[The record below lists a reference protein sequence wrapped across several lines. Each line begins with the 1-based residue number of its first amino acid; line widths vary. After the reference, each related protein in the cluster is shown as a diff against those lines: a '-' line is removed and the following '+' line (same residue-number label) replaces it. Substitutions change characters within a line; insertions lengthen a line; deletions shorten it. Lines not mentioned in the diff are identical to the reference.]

1 VASITVL
8 TRMEL
13 TAACYEQAVPDDAS
27 SPRLLEP
34 IDPGEL
40 LELAAALAEVGR
52 AVRDGVR
59 SGRVGRDHDVVRTEG
74 GDDVFGVDDRADR
87 VLLSGLAEV
96 GERWPGT
103 VVLEGYDD
111 PVVVGPTDADGQPGP
126 WRYLADPVDGT
137 RPYLAGKR
145 SAWVLLGAGRR
156 AATLEQLE
164 VGAAVEIP
172 TVRAAVGLVAWAT
185 TSDDPGGAA
194 PPVRQIVALDDDLVG
209 SGAATPVDLRP
220 QTGRP
225 LDRSFVTVVRLLPGG
240 HGPIG
245 AWADRHLAGLE
256 VYDDLVPCT
265 GGAMMGLA
273 SGADRAVFDPRP
285 LLHPGGLAAH
295 PYDLAALV
303 VARAAGA
310 IVEAL
315 PPGPL
320 AVPLD
325 TTTGV
330 AWAGY
335 ADEATAVRLR
345 PTDL

>member
-1 VASITVL
+1 MLL
-8 TRMEL
+8 T
-13 TAACYEQAVPDDAS
+13 TACYEQPMPDDAS
-27 SPRLLEP
+27 SPDVPPQAGADRA
-34 IDPGEL
+34 DH

-52 AVRDGVR
+52 RVRDVVR
-59 SGRVGRDHDVVRTEG
+59 TGREARDHDVVRAEG
-74 GDDVFGVDDRADR
+74 GDDVFGVDERADLV
-87 VLLSGLAEV
+87 VLDGLRSLGA
-96 GERWPGT
+96 RWPGS
-103 VVLEGYDD
+103 VVLEGYDAPVPVGD
-111 PVVVGPTDADGQPGP
+111 PSGP
-126 WRYLADPVDGT
+126 WRYLVDPVDGT

-145 SAWVLLGAGRR
+145 SAWVLLGAGRH
-156 AATLEQLE
+156 ATTLEDLE

-172 TVRAAVGLVAWAT
+172 TARAAVGLAAWAA
-185 TSDDPGGAA
+185 GADL
-194 PPVRQIVALDDDLVG
+194 VAEDDDLVG
-209 SGAATPVDLRP
+209 GGPPVPVTLRP
-220 QTGRP
+220 QAGRP

-245 AWADRHLAGLE
+245 EWADRHLAGLE

-285 LLHPGGLAAH
+285 LLHPEGFAAH

-303 VARAAGA
+303 VVRAAGA
-310 IVEAL
+310 VIEAL

-320 AVPLD
+320 RVPLD
-325 TTTGV
+325 TDTPV

-335 ADEATAVRLR
+335 ADEATARRLR

>member
-13 TAACYEQAVPDDAS
+13 IAACYERAVPTDAS
-27 SPRLLEP
+27 
-34 IDPGEL
+34 G
-40 LELAAALAEVGR
+40 ALADPRPADDTDLLALASALGDAGR
-52 AVRDGVR
+52 AVRDVVR
-59 SGRVGRDHDVVRTEG
+59 GGRVGRDHDVVRTEG

-87 VLLSGLAEV
+87 VLLAELAQV
-96 GERWPGT
+96 GARWPGT
-103 VVLEGYDD
+103 VVIEGYDD
-111 PVVVGPTDADGQPGP
+111 PVPVGPPGPDGRPGP

-145 SAWVLLGAGRR
+145 SAWVLLGAGRE
-156 AATLEQLE
+156 ATTLEQLE

-172 TVRAAVGLVAWAT
+172 TARAAVGLVAWA
-185 TSDDPGGAA
+185 SVGQG
-194 PPVRQIVALDDDLVG
+194 VVAVDDDLI
-209 SGAATPVDLRP
+209 GAAAPVTVELRP
-220 QTGRP
+220 QAGRP

-245 AWADRHLAGLE
+245 AWADRHLHGLE

-285 LLHPGGLAAH
+285 LLHAGSLTAH

-310 IVEAL
+310 VIEAL

-320 AVPLD
+320 DVPLD
-325 TTTGV
+325 TTTSV

-335 ADEATAVRLR
+335 ADEATAGRLR
-345 PTDL
+345 PTDLGDQ

>member
-1 VASITVL
+1 MPADGSSREV
-8 TRMEL
+8 
-13 TAACYEQAVPDDAS
+13 DD
-27 SPRLLEP
+27 
-34 IDPGEL
+34 GEL
-40 LELAAALAEVGR
+40 LELAAALGDAGR
-52 AVRDGVR
+52 AVRDAVR

-87 VLLSGLAEV
+87 VLLAGLSRIGA
-96 GERWPGT
+96 RWPGT

-111 PVVVGPTDADGQPGP
+111 PVVVGPVDALGAPGP

-145 SAWVLLGAGRR
+145 SAWVLLGAGRQ
-156 AATLEQLE
+156 ATTLEQLE

-172 TVRAAVGLVAWAT
+172 TSRAAVGLVAWAT
-185 TSDDPGGAA
+185 A
-194 PPVRQIVALDDDLVG
+194 PDRLVAVDDDLVG
-209 SGAATPVDLRP
+209 GAAPEPVRLRP

-245 AWADRHLAGLE
+245 AWADRHLDGLE

-285 LLHPGGLAAH
+285 LLHAGSTAAH

-310 IVEAL
+310 VIEAL

-320 AVPLD
+320 DVPLD
-325 TTTGV
+325 TGTSV

-335 ADEATAVRLR
+335 AD
-345 PTDL
+345 

>member
-1 VASITVL
+1 MTVL
-8 TRMEL
+8 TRMVL
-13 TAACYEQAVPDDAS
+13 TPAWYEHRVESD
-27 SPRLLEP
+27 E
-34 IDPGEL
+34 

-52 AVRDGVR
+52 AVRDAVR
-59 SGRVGRDHDVVRTEG
+59 GGRRGDDHDVVRTEG

-87 VLLSGLAEV
+87 VLVAGLERL
-96 GERWPGT
+96 GSRWPGT

-111 PVVVGPTDADGQPGP
+111 PVVVGALTAGGSPGP

-145 SAWVLLGAGRR
+145 SAWVLLGAGLG
-156 AATLEQLE
+156 ATTLEELA
-164 VGAAVEIP
+164 VGAAVEVP
-172 TVRAAVGLVAWAT
+172 TARAAVGLVAWAAGT
-185 TSDDPGGAA
+185 
-194 PPVRQIVALDDDLVG
+194 QLVAEDDDLVG
-209 SGAATPVDLRP
+209 GAPPRSVTLQP
-220 QTGRP
+220 QRGRP

-245 AWADRHLAGLE
+245 VWADRHLAGLE

-265 GGAMMGLA
+265 GGALMGLA
-273 SGADRAVFDPRP
+273 SGADRAVFDARP
-285 LLHPGGLAAH
+285 LLHDGSLAAH

-310 IVEAL
+310 VIEAL

-320 AVPLD
+320 RIPLD
-325 TTTGV
+325 TDTPV

-335 ADEATAVRLR
+335 ADEATARRLR

>member
-1 VASITVL
+1 MPADGSSREV
-8 TRMEL
+8 
-13 TAACYEQAVPDDAS
+13 DD
-27 SPRLLEP
+27 
-34 IDPGEL
+34 GEL
-40 LELAAALAEVGR
+40 LELAAALGDAGR
-52 AVRDGVR
+52 AVRDAVR

-87 VLLSGLAEV
+87 VLLAGLSRIGA
-96 GERWPGT
+96 RWPGT

-111 PVVVGPTDADGQPGP
+111 PVVVGPVDALGAPGP

-145 SAWVLLGAGRR
+145 SAWVLLGAGRQ
-156 AATLEQLE
+156 ATTLEQLE

-172 TVRAAVGLVAWAT
+172 TSRAAVGLVAWAT
-185 TSDDPGGAA
+185 A
-194 PPVRQIVALDDDLVG
+194 PDRLVAVDDDLVG
-209 SGAATPVDLRP
+209 GAAPEPVRLRP

-245 AWADRHLAGLE
+245 AWADRHLDGLE

-285 LLHPGGLAAH
+285 LLHAGSTAAH

-310 IVEAL
+310 VIEAL

-320 AVPLD
+320 DVPLD
-325 TTTGV
+325 TGTSV

-335 ADEATAVRLR
+335 A
-345 PTDL
+345 

>member
-1 VASITVL
+1 MS
-8 TRMEL
+8 
-13 TAACYEQAVPDDAS
+13 PDGS
-27 SPRLLEP
+27 SRQSDDIDESRLL
-34 IDPGEL
+34 D
-40 LELAAALAEVGR
+40 LAEALADAGR
-52 AVRDGVR
+52 AVRDAVR
-59 SGRVGRDHDVVRTEG
+59 AGRVGRDHDVVRTEG

-87 VLLSGLAEV
+87 VLLAELARV

-111 PVVVGPTDADGQPGP
+111 PVPVGPVEAGGEPGP

-137 RPYLAGKR
+137 RSYLAGKR
-145 SAWVLLGAGRR
+145 SAWVLLGAGRG

-172 TVRAAVGLVAWAT
+172 TARAAVGLVAWAAT
-185 TSDDPGGAA
+185 TPGGRRLVAVDDDLIGGAA
-194 PPVRQIVALDDDLVG
+194 PVPVE
-209 SGAATPVDLRP
+209 LRP

-245 AWADRHLAGLE
+245 AWADRHLDGLE

-285 LLHPGGLAAH
+285 LLHADSLAAH

-320 AVPLD
+320 DVPLD
-325 TTTGV
+325 TGTAV

-335 ADEATAVRLR
+335 ADEATAARLR

>member
-1 VASITVL
+1 MVVTV
-8 TRMEL
+8 
-13 TAACYEQAVPDDAS
+13 ACYERPVANDGSDD
-27 SPRLLEP
+27 
-34 IDPGEL
+34 EL
-40 LELAAALAEVGR
+40 LLLAAALAEIGR
-52 AVRDGVR
+52 RVR
-59 SGRVGRDHDVVRTEG
+59 DVVRAARPDGDPDRDHEVVRSEG
-74 GDDVFGVDDRADR
+74 GDDVFGIDARADE
-87 VLLSGLAEV
+87 VLLDGLARL
-96 GERWPGT
+96 GDRWPGS

-111 PVVVGPTDADGQPGP
+111 AVAIGDASGP

-137 RPYLAGKR
+137 RPLLAGKR
-145 SAWVLLGAGRR
+145 SAWVLLGAGRD
-156 AATLEQLE
+156 ATTLEDLE

-172 TVRAAVGLVAWAT
+172 TRRAALGLVAWAARDG
-185 TSDDPGGAA
+185 SAF
-194 PPVRQIVALDDDLVG
+194 ALQAEDDDLVG
-209 SGAATPVDLRP
+209 GGAATPVRLRP

-256 VYDDLVPCT
+256 VYDDLLPCT

-285 LLHPGGLAAH
+285 LLHPEGFAAH

-303 VARAAGA
+303 VVRAAGVV
-310 IVEAL
+310 IEAL

-325 TTTGV
+325 TDTAV

-335 ADEATAVRLR
+335 ADEATARRLR

>member
-1 VASITVL
+1 MH
-8 TRMEL
+8 RP
-13 TAACYEQAVPDDAS
+13 VPDPSTADPSGGADDAFA
-27 SPRLLEP
+27 
-34 IDPGEL
+34 
-40 LELAAALAEVGR
+40 LAAALADVGR
-52 AVRDGVR
+52 AVRDVVR
-59 SGRVGRDHDVVRTEG
+59 GGRMGRDHDVVRTEG

-87 VLLSGLAEV
+87 VLLAELARL

-103 VVLEGYDD
+103 LVVEGYDD
-111 PVVVGPTDADGQPGP
+111 PVLVGPPGPDGEPGP

-145 SAWVLLGAGRR
+145 SAWVLLGAGRE
-156 AATLEQLE
+156 ATTLEELE

-172 TVRAAVGLVAWAT
+172 TARAALGLVAWA
-185 TSDDPGGAA
+185 SVDRG
-194 PPVRQIVALDDDLVG
+194 VVAVDDDLVG
-209 SGAATPVDLRP
+209 GRAPVTVELRP
-220 QTGRP
+220 QTDRP

-245 AWADRHLAGLE
+245 AWADRHLHGLE

-273 SGADRAVFDPRP
+273 SGADRAVLDPRP
-285 LLHPGGLAAH
+285 LLHEGSLAAH

-310 IVEAL
+310 VIEAL

-320 AVPLD
+320 DVPLD
-325 TTTGV
+325 TVTPV

-335 ADEATAVRLR
+335 ADEATARRLR
-345 PTDL
+345 PTDLG